1 VVAVVMSDAS
11 ASDSAMLGDDVR
23 RPDEVLGYLAHA
35 YTASGLLLV
44 LAATH
49 LVLAERFAAGIV
61 ALIACVIIDATDG
74 NLARRWRV
82 TETASYIDGRRLDDI
97 IDYLSFVF
105 VPVLLAV
112 RADLLAQPAQLI
124 AAIILI
130 SSAIGFSRV
139 GAKQSAEGFFLGF
152 PSYWN
157 VVIGYLWLFDTP
169 KVFNTILLLVL
180 AVLVLAPVRFLYP
193 TQLPKRA
200 DRRRHY
206 VLGAVWGAVC
216 VVALL
221 LPRGS
226 SAQLAL
232 ATLSL
237 AYPAYYLWC
246 SAKAD
251 VAARRRARRI
261 AA

>member
-1 VVAVVMSDAS
+1 MPDAS
-11 ASDSAMLGDDVR
+11 ASEPAMLGDDVR
-23 RPDEVLGYLAHA
+23 LPESAVGYLAHA

-49 LVLAERFAAGIV
+49 LVLAERFALGIV
-61 ALIACVIIDATDG
+61 ALVACVVIDATDG
-74 NLARRWRV
+74 ILARRLRV
-82 TETASYIDGRRLDDI
+82 TETAWRIDGRRLDDI

-112 RADLLAQPAQLI
+112 RADLLAEPAQII
-124 AAIILI
+124 AAIVLVT
-130 SSAIGFSRV
+130 SVIGFCRV
-139 GAKQSAEGFFLGF
+139 GAKQSSEGFFLGF

-169 KVFNTILLLVL
+169 KVVNTVLVLVL

-193 TQLPKRA
+193 TQLPERA

-206 VLGAVWGAVC
+206 LLGAIWGAVC

-221 LPRGS
+221 LPPSPG
-226 SAQLAL
+226 QIGL
-232 ATLSL
+232 ATVSL

-246 SAKAD
+246 SVKAD
-251 VAARRRARRI
+251 VTARRRARRL